1 MNDVLAYDCQQVA
14 ENLERY
20 LERSVP
26 KKESTLIEAH
36 LEECEA
42 CRESVRCSRAVHGL
56 LEYIQLDRREGDAM
70 NELQQQEADQ
80 LAQQQDPNNPNEL
93 ELAGVGEEKPSF
105 AERFS
110 GAPWWAV
117 SLVLHVLVIALAS
130 LVSMAIE
137 MPNKDNDTV
146 IMVTELQSRNA
157 LAAEEEKKK
166 PEPQDALS
174 SKHDTPPT
182 DPTSKEYSDVVVP
195 PDILNKAELGDHFE
209 TINPDMPDSHGALGN
224 EDAKMFHSVTGN
236 EEAAGGGGMGG
247 LSMEDVVG
255 VGGAA
260 SKGTGGGFGG
270 GDGTGVGVGTGAGRG
285 SFGQRGKGGR
295 RLMVKRHG
303 GSPLTENAVDK
314 ALQWLA
320 YHQEQDGHWD
330 SKKFNAGRECD
341 TFCTAMA
348 MLAFLGAGHSE
359 RVGQYKDNVQR
370 AVGWMKSV
378 QTAKGNYK
386 TTFGYEAAAAT
397 MAMAEAAG
405 MSNNKDT
412 RESAQKAVNYCIEVH
427 QQGEGSDKLGWRY
440 GPKEAGDLSV
450 TGWFVMALKSSKV
463 AGLHV
468 DPAAFEGA
476 IKFLDQVQMKVANP
490 PAGVET
496 GYGQVVAYG
505 YTNPSDGPRT
515 DAIGNLCRQFMGW
528 KKEDLQ
534 GSVEYFVKVHGLP
547 KEGVAMD
554 LYYTYYGTL
563 CTFQQGGEVWKNW
576 NDAMKKSLLP
586 RQAKDGDDAGSWAPE
601 TAAFSKEWGRVG
613 ETAISALTLEVY
625 YRYLQLNPDGDKK

>member
-1 MNDVLAYDCQQVA
+1 MNPVLAYDCQQVA

-20 LERSVP
+20 LDRSVP
-26 KKESTLIEAH
+26 KKDAMLIETH

-70 NELQQQEADQ
+70 QNVEDAELAAQQEAE
-80 LAQQQDPNNPNEL
+80 QQEL
-93 ELAGVGEEKPSF
+93 ELAGVGAEQPTL
-105 AERFS
+105 AERFG

-130 LVSMAIE
+130 LVTMAIE
-137 MPNKDNDTV
+137 MPKNENDTV
-146 IMVTELQSRNA
+146 IMVTELQARPTVA
-157 LAAEEEKKK
+157 DETKEKK
-166 PEPQDALS
+166 PEVQDALS

-182 DPTSKEYSDVVVP
+182 DPTSKEFSDVVVP
-195 PDILNKAELGDHFE
+195 PDILAKAELGDHFE
-209 TINPDMPDSHGALGN
+209 TINPDMPDSHSALGN

-236 EEAAGGGGMGG
+236 EEAAGGGGTGG
-247 LSMEDVVG
+247 VGMEDVVG
-255 VGGAA
+255 VGGSAT
-260 SKGTGGGFGG
+260 KGTGGGFGG

-330 SKKFNAGRECD
+330 SKKFNAATPCD

-359 RVGQYKDNVQR
+359 RVGQYKENVQR
-370 AVGWMKSV
+370 AVAWMKSV
-378 QTAKGNYK
+378 QKPNGAINTQ
-386 TTFGYEAAAAT
+386 FGYEAAAAT

-405 MSNNKDT
+405 MSNIKDT
-412 RESAQKAVNYCIEVH
+412 REAAQKAVNYCVDVH

-440 GPKEAGDLSV
+440 SPKQAGDLSV
-450 TGWFVMALKSSKV
+450 TGWFIMALKSSKV

-476 IKFLDQVQMKVANP
+476 IKFLDHVQKKIDNP

-496 GYGQVVAYG
+496 GYGPVNAYG
-505 YTNPSDGPRT
+505 YTDSGDGPRT
-515 DAIGNLCRQFMGW
+515 DAIGNLCRQFLGW

-534 GSVEYFVKVHGLP
+534 GSVDYFVKVHGLP
-547 KEGVAMD
+547 KEGAALD

-563 CTFQQGGEVWKNW
+563 CAFQQGGDVWKNW
-576 NDAMKKSLLP
+576 NDAMKKSILP
-586 RQAKDGDDAGSWAPE
+586 RQSKDGDDAGSWAPD
-601 TAAFSKEWGRVG
+601 TAAYSKNWGRVG

-625 YRYLQLNPDGDKK
+625 YRYLQLNPDGGDKK